1 MTFKSGERMRQRSGL
16 QPMSYVNNLRMFVRV
31 FDLGSMSAAA
41 RDQRT
46 SPAVASARISEL
58 EKHLGVRL
66 FSRTTRSLQPTENG
80 RIFYDGARKVL
91 DAIDEAEAAVMDVTQ
106 NPRGTIFVA
115 APLGI
120 GRRFVAPHVPAFK
133 DMYPQ
138 IDVRLRLS
146 DRIIDVTAE
155 GLDMAF
161 HLGILEDSTLK
172 VRMIA
177 ECQRVVCAAPAYIAR
192 RGAPVDGAGLVAD
205 RHDCL
210 TLRFPGA
217 KEFQWTLETP
227 DGPRKFDVAG
237 PFESDDG
244 DVLTGWAL
252 DGRGVVLKPI
262 FEVAD
267 ALRDGLLV
275 PVALANPPIATQ
287 LSCVTQH
294 RRLRDPK
301 IRLFTDFIVAR
312 VRADMA
318 AALQGLAM
326 ARALADAPE
335 GGGV

>member
-1 MTFKSGERMRQRSGL
+1 
-16 QPMSYVNNLRMFVRV
+16 MSYVNNLKMFVRV
-31 FDLGSMSAAA
+31 YELGSMSAAA

-80 RIFYDGARKVL
+80 RIFYEGARKVL

-106 NPRGTIFVA
+106 NPRGTIHVS

-120 GRRFVAPHVPAFK
+120 GRRFIAPQVPLFK
-133 DMYPQ
+133 DGYPQ

-146 DRIIDVTAE
+146 DRSIDVTAE
-155 GLDMAF
+155 GLDVAF

-172 VRMIA
+172 VRLIA
-177 ECQRVVCAAPAYIAR
+177 DCPRILCAAPAYIAR
-192 RGAPVDGAGLVAD
+192 RGNPADGAALVSE

-210 TLRFPGA
+210 NLRFPGA
-217 KEFQWTLETP
+217 KEFQWTLQTAE
-227 DGPRKFDVAG
+227 GPRRFEILG

-252 DGRGVVLKPI
+252 DGRGIVMKPL
-262 FEVAD
+262 FEVAEY
-267 ALRDGLLV
+267 LRDGRLV
-275 PVALANPPIATQ
+275 PVAVATPPMPTQ
-287 LSCVTQH
+287 LSCLSQH

-301 IRLFTDFIVAR
+301 VRLFTDFMAGHIR
-312 VRADMA
+312 EEMRRAM
-318 AALQGLAM
+318 QGL
-326 ARALADAPE
+326 E
-335 GGGV
+335 GRFSPGPPA